1 MARGAYVSGEY
12 PNLFATLGISQEE
25 IDRKIEKTFQTMFFD
40 PAECIY
46 LEMDDGMGCMV
57 DTGNN
62 DARTEGMS
70 YGMMMAVQMDRKDI
84 FDRLW
89 KFSKTYMHHKEG
101 KYEGYFAWS
110 VSLEGVRNAQ
120 GPAPDGEEYYAL
132 ALFFASARW
141 GDGAEPFNYA
151 EQARDILRHCV
162 HQHEMVK
169 DGDPMWDP
177 KNHLIKFV
185 PESPFSDPSYHLP
198 HFYELFARLADEA
211 DRPFWRMAARASRD
225 YLIKSIHPQTGMAS
239 EYAEFDGTPK
249 RLFHD
254 GEYYSD
260 AYRVAMNVGLDASWF
275 GNMDMTPQ
283 SESGKSQDGSLE
295 GTAARLDTLMNN
307 LQTFF
312 SEKTRY
318 GEYHNY
324 TVRGEALNQPAL
336 HPVAIIA
343 TTAAAS
349 LATTGKY
356 RMAWVRDFWNQPL
369 RKGERRYYDN
379 CLYFF
384 CLLMLA
390 GKFRMYL

>member
-1 MARGAYVSGEY
+1 MKTGAFATGTY
-12 PNLFATLGISQEE
+12 PNLFAELGITQEE
-25 IDRKIEKTFQTMFFD
+25 IDRRVADTFETMFFD
-40 PAECIY
+40 PKERIY
-46 LEMDDGMGCMV
+46 FDMGENMGYML

-89 KFSKTYMHHKEG
+89 QFSKAFMHHKDS

-110 VSLEGVRNAQ
+110 VSTEGVRNAQ

-132 ALFFASARW
+132 ALFFASRRW
-141 GDGAEPFNYA
+141 GDGPEPLNYS

-162 HQHEMVK
+162 HQHELVK

-177 KNHLIKFV
+177 RNHLIKFV

-198 HFYELFARLADEA
+198 HFYEIFALMADEK
-211 DRPFWRMAARASRD
+211 DRPFWKKAAHESRA
-225 YLIKSIHPQTGMAS
+225 YLIKAINPETGMAS

-260 AYRVAMNVGLDASWF
+260 AYRVAMNIGLDAAWF
-275 GNMDMTPQ
+275 GNADTDA
-283 SESGKSQDGSLE
+283 DGAQ
-295 GTAARLDTLMNN
+295 GGFPGQFDKLMHR

-324 TVRGEALNQPAL
+324 TIRGEALAQPAL

-343 TTAAAS
+343 TNAACS
-349 LATTGKY
+349 LATSGKY
-356 RMAWVRDFWNQPL
+356 KMDWVRNFWNQPL
-369 RKGERRYYDN
+369 RKGDRRYYDN

-384 CLLMLA
+384 SLLMLS
-390 GKFRMYL
+390 GKFRIFA